1 MGVGG
6 HGSSS
11 AGRVRR
17 MVPRA
22 PESRPLILAGLVGG
36 VLLSGLLLAG
46 LLVSALVGPRLPG
59 SGGDSDQW
67 AAPGSERLLL
77 GPFRWEEALPPLV

>member
-6 HGSSS
+6 HGSRS

-17 MVPRA
+17 RVPRA
-22 PESRPLILAGLVGG
+22 PESRPLILAGL
-36 VLLSGLLLAG
+36 LWGLLFAG
-46 LLVSALVGPRLPG
+46 LLVSALVGPQLPG

-77 GPFRWEEALPPLV
+77 GPFRWEALPPLV